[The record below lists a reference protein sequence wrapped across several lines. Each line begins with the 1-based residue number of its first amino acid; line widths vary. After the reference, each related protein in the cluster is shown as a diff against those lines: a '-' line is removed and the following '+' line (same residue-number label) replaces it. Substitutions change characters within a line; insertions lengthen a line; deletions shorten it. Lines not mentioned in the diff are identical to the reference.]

1 MTSKIT
7 LAASAI
13 LIALSSA
20 AVASTANVPPRHHT
34 AQGSR
39 EAFDFAAPM
48 AQPDAYQYHGGPK
61 SNSTIEVQ

>member
-20 AVASTANVPPRHHT
+20 AVASTANVPPRHHA
-34 AQGSR
+34 AQ
-39 EAFDFAAPM
+39 AFNFAALTSAAEPT
-48 AQPDAYQYHGGPK
+48 AYQYHGGPK
-61 SNSTIEVQ
+61 SNATIEVQ